1 MFIIHCFLKEGAFMR
16 QKVLFT
22 LSATCYSLSSAS
34 VLLMGIGDM
43 SGENGSV
50 LVAIICALIFWISL
64 LTAIVVQLILQH
76 NNKPYKRKIP
86 LKEMAFTMPTVCFEV
101 GFLISFIA
109 ISIFTMLNI
118 NGFVV
123 FLLLFLLLACFE
135 LSILTMGKFQKKD
148 GKTVLLLI

>member
-1 MFIIHCFLKEGAFMR
+1 MR

-43 SGENGSV
+43 SRENGSV
-50 LVAIICALIFWISL
+50 WVAVIAAMIFWISL
-64 LTAIVVQLILQH
+64 LTAIVAQAFLQH
-76 NNKPYKRKIP
+76 KHKPYKRKLS
-86 LKEMAFTMPTVCFEV
+86 LKEKALTMPTIFFEA
-101 GFLISFIA
+101 GFVISFIA